1 MYDIERIGKII
12 SDIEKYLRDLEELKI
27 KKIEDLEDKR
37 NFYALSMALFS
48 VLNRTIDLGSEIVM
62 ANDLGIPTT
71 YRDIF
76 KLLSKNEFIGKVLEI
91 KY

>member
-48 VLNRTIDLGSEIVM
+48 ALNRTIDLVSEIVM

-71 YRDIF
+71 YRDI
-76 KLLSKNEFIGKVLEI
+76 LN
-91 KY
+91 Y